1 MGSGFVLHRG
11 IVNILTAE
19 ALKCESE
26 DFGGGG
32 GWEGISSPW
41 FHFLVAG
48 QFGLIY
54 LLDFLLLF
62 MIKLCTGTAGE
73 FGLKFS

>member
-19 ALKCESE
+19 ILKCESE
-26 DFGGGG
+26 DFGRGGG
-32 GWEGISSPW
+32 EGWGGRGCAGHKRSPS

-54 LLDFLLLF
+54 LTRLLALVHD
-62 MIKLCTGTAGE
+62 
-73 FGLKFS
+73 